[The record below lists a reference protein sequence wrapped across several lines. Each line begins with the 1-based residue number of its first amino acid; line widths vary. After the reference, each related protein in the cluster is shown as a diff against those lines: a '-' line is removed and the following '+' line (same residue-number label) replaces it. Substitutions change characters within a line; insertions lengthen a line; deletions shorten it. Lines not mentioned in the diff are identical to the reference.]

1 MEQKVVQIEVCCG
14 GIDDVITAMRGGA
27 DRIELNSALAL
38 GGLTPSLGVLTRAR
52 QCTSLPI
59 MAMVRPRSA
68 GFCYSDEEFEAML
81 CDAKLLVQAGADG
94 IVCGFLT
101 PDGEIDEVRC
111 KCMLEAIGGVQPVFH
126 RAFDF
131 CRNPEASLETLIR
144 LGFRRILTSGQM
156 PSVLQGAQ
164 TIRALAEQAAGRIEI
179 LPGAGIRPENVR
191 SLVAHSGTRWV
202 HVSASGFFPDVST
215 DANKRISFGRP
226 GPSYDNCYQA
236 VDARALRDIADALRA
251 V

>member
-1 MEQKVVQIEVCCG
+1 MEQNVVQIEVCCG
-14 GIDDVITAMRGGA
+14 GIDDVLTAMREGA

-38 GGLTPSLGVLTRAR
+38 GGLTPSLGVMTRAR
-52 QCTSLPI
+52 QLTSLPI

-68 GFCYSDEEFEAML
+68 GFRYSDEEFETML

-101 PDGEIDEVRC
+101 SDGEIDVERC
-111 KCMLEAIGGVQPVFH
+111 KRMLEAIGNAQSVFH

-131 CRNPEASLETLIR
+131 CRSPETSLETLVS

-164 TIRALAEQAAGRIEI
+164 TIRALQEQAAGRIEI

-191 SLVAHSGTRWV
+191 SLVSHSGTGWV

-215 DANKRISFGRP
+215 DGNKRISFGRP

-236 VDARALRDIADALRA
+236 VDAQALREIKNALHA
-251 V
+251 I

>member
-1 MEQKVVQIEVCCG
+1 MEQNVVQIEVCCG
-14 GIDDVITAMRGGA
+14 GIDDVLTAMREGA

-38 GGLTPSLGVLTRAR
+38 GGLTPSLGVMTRAR
-52 QCTSLPI
+52 QLTSLPI

-68 GFCYSDEEFEAML
+68 GFRYSDEEFETML

-94 IVCGFLT
+94 IVCGFLMS
-101 PDGEIDEVRC
+101 DGEIDVERC
-111 KCMLEAIGGVQPVFH
+111 KRMLEAIGNAQPVFH

-131 CRNPEASLETLIR
+131 CRSPETSLETLIS

-164 TIRALAEQAAGRIEI
+164 TIRALQEQAAGRIEI

-191 SLVAHSGTRWV
+191 SLVSHSGTGWV

-215 DANKRISFGRP
+215 DGNKRISFGRP

-236 VDARALRDIADALRA
+236 VDAQALREIKNALHA
-251 V
+251 I